1 MHYGEG
7 TMRIIAGEYRGRAL
21 KTTTGPGYRPAM
33 GKVRGALF
41 SMLEARGVTWPQ
53 TRVLDLFAGSGSLG
67 FEALS
72 RGAAQVTFVE
82 SLPRAAA
89 LIREN
94 AARLGVAPERFQV
107 LTEEVGKVL
116 GRRPY
121 AVFDL
126 IFIDPPYGKNL
137 MTPAVKA
144 ALRQGWL
151 AKDGIINA
159 EVEGGLKF
167 DPGKEH
173 PDLEVAADRH
183 YGQTRL
189 VLWSIKNEAPSTPEL
204 STP

>member
-1 MHYGEG
+1 
-7 TMRIIAGEYRGRAL
+7 MRIIAGEYRGRSL

-41 SMLEARGVTWPQ
+41 SMLEARGIAWPEA
-53 TRVLDLFAGSGSLG
+53 RVLDLFAGSGSLG

-72 RGAAQVTFVE
+72 RGAAQVSFVE

-94 AARLGVAPERFQV
+94 AAKLGVAEGRYQV
-107 LTEEVGKVL
+107 FTEESGKVL
-116 GRRPY
+116 GRRPPS
-121 AVFDL
+121 AFQV

-137 MTPAVKA
+137 MSPAIKSI
-144 ALRQGWL
+144 LRQGWL
-151 AKDGIINA
+151 AENGVLNA
-159 EVEGGLKF
+159 EVESGLKF
-167 DPGKEH
+167 DPGREH
-173 PDLEVAADRH
+173 PALEVVADRR

-189 VLWSIKNEAPSTPEL
+189 ILWSMRKEAPSTQAP

>member
-1 MHYGEG
+1 
-7 TMRIIAGEYRGRAL
+7 MRIIAGEYRGRNL

-41 SMLEARGVTWPQ
+41 SMLESRGISWSGA
-53 TRVLDLFAGSGSLG
+53 RVLDLFAGSGSLG

-72 RGAAQVTFVE
+72 RGAAQVSFVE
-82 SLPRAAA
+82 ALPRAAA

-94 AARLGVAPERFQV
+94 AGKLGVAPERYQV

-116 GRRPY
+116 GKRPH
-121 AVFDL
+121 APFDV

-137 MTPAVKA
+137 MSPAIKA
-144 ALRQGWL
+144 ILRQGWL
-151 AKDGIINA
+151 AENGILNA

-167 DPGKEH
+167 DPNKEY
-173 PDLEVAADRH
+173 PGLAVVADRR

-189 VLWSIKNEAPSTPEL
+189 VLWSIQNEAPSTPAP

>member
-1 MHYGEG
+1 
-7 TMRIIAGEYRGRAL
+7 MRIIAGEYRGRTL

-41 SMLEARGVTWPQ
+41 SMLEAKGVSWPEAS
-53 TRVLDLFAGSGSLG
+53 VLDLFAGSGSLG

-72 RGAAQVTFVE
+72 RGARQVTFVE

-94 AARLGVAPERFQV
+94 AAKLGVAPERYQV
-107 LTEEVGKVL
+107 LPEEAGKVL
-116 GRRPY
+116 GRRPC
-121 AVFDL
+121 AAFDV

-137 MTPAVKA
+137 MSPAIRAILK
-144 ALRQGWL
+144 QGWL
-151 AKDGIINA
+151 AGRGILNA
-159 EVEGGLKF
+159 EIEGGLKF
-167 DPGKEH
+167 NPEGEH
-173 PDLEVAADRH
+173 PDLAVVADRR

-189 VLWSIKNEAPSTPEL
+189 VLWSMKNEAPSTPEL